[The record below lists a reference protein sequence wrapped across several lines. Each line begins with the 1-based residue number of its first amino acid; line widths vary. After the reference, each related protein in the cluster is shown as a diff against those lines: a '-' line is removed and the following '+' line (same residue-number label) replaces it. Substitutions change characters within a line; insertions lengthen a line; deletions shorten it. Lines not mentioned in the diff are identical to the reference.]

1 VYECLL
7 MEAYAERVEVI
18 YQPFRGKIK
27 GLYCDNV
34 IAINSNLQTTAEKA
48 CILAEELGHYY
59 TSIGDI
65 LDQSVLQNRKQEQR
79 ARRWGYEKM
88 VPLDKLV
95 AVYGAGAH
103 SSHEL
108 AECLNITEAFLHSA
122 LQHYAAKYGACR
134 RIGNTWICF
143 KPFRV
148 YRGL

>member
-7 MEAYAERVEVI
+7 MEAHAERVEVV

-59 TSIGDI
+59 TSVGDI

-79 ARRWGYEKM
+79 ARRWGYEKL
-88 VPLDKLV
+88 VPLDRLI
-95 AVYGAGAH
+95 AAYGAGAH

>member
-1 VYECLL
+1 
-7 MEAYAERVEVI
+7 MEAHAERVEVI

-59 TSIGDI
+59 TSVGDI

-79 ARRWGYEKM
+79 ARRWGYEKL
-88 VPLDKLV
+88 VPLDRLI
-95 AVYGAGAH
+95 AAYGAGAH

-108 AECLNITEAFLHSA
+108 AECLNITEAFLCST
-122 LQHYAAKYGACR
+122 LQHYMVKYGTCC
-134 RIGNTWICF
+134 RIGHAWICF